1 MDASFWNQR
10 RVFVTGHTGFKGGW
24 LSLWLSRLGA
34 EVTGYALPPPTT
46 PSFFEA
52 TGLESRVTS
61 VIGDIRHL
69 DALNRAMEAARPE
82 VVFHLAAQALVRRA
96 HADPIETIG
105 SNVMGT
111 AHVLEAVRGLP
122 GVGAVVVVTSDKV
135 YDNREQSWG
144 YREADPLGG
153 REPYGASKAA
163 AEMVVDAYRHSYFTD
178 QPVGIAT
185 ARAGNIIGGGDW
197 AADRLVPDGV
207 RAFTAG
213 HALVLRNPAATRPW
227 QYVLDP
233 LRGYL
238 LLAERLFADAPAA
251 AGAWNFGPDT
261 EGEIPVSHVAERMV
275 ALWAPSARWHHDGG
289 AHPYEAGFLAIDSTK
304 ADRHLNW
311 RCRVPLDDALAA
323 TMGWYRA
330 HLGGGDMA
338 AFSLSCIEEF
348 SHGR

>member
-10 RVFVTGHTGFKGGW
+10 RVFITGHTGFKGGW

-34 EVTGYALPPPTT
+34 RVTGYALPPPTT

-52 TGLESRVTS
+52 TGLERRLTS
-61 VIGDIRHL
+61 VIGDIRDL
-69 DALNRAMEAARPE
+69 DALDRAMGATQPE

-111 AHVLEAVRGLP
+111 AHVLEAARRRPEVR
-122 GVGAVVVVTSDKV
+122 AVVVVTSDKV
-135 YDNREQSWG
+135 YDNRERTWG
-144 YREADPLGG
+144 YREGDRLGG

-163 AEMVVDAYRHSYFTD
+163 AEKVVEAYRHSYFTD
-178 QPVGIAT
+178 RPVGIAT

-197 AADRLVPDGV
+197 AADRLVPDAI

-213 HALVLRNPAATRPW
+213 LPLVLRNPAATRPW

-238 LLAERLFADAPAA
+238 MLAERLCADTPAA

-261 EGEIPVSHVAERMV
+261 EGEVPVSHVADRMV
-275 ALWAPSARWHHDGG
+275 ALWSDGARWHHDGG
-289 AHPYEAGFLAIDSTK
+289 EHPYEAGFLAVDSTK
-304 ADRHLNW
+304 ADRRLNW
-311 RCRVPLDDALAA
+311 RCAVSLEDGLAA
-323 TMGWYRA
+323 TMAWYRA
-330 HLGGGDMA
+330 HLTGDDMA
-338 AFSLSCIEEF
+338 AYSLACIEDF
-348 SHGR
+348 GDG